1 MMSFKKIIE
10 AEWFTFFSTPALLW
24 QSLFV
29 LLPLSIV
36 LIFSLLDFSSNSIT
50 LTLAHYKAICTTTHI
65 WAILNSLLF
74 SALTTAACIVI
85 AYPVAYYIA
94 FCIKQFKLFLLLL
107 LIMPSWTN
115 IATQVYAWF
124 VLLQK
129 NGLISSLLK
138 MLYIT
143 KDSMHLLN
151 NKPVIIVG
159 LTYCFLPFMI
169 LPLYLS
175 LSSIKKNL
183 LEASADLGATNFE
196 TFYRVILPLSKGG
209 LINGILLVSVPTF
222 GEYAVIEILGGA
234 NYALWGNNIV
244 NTYLVASNYAQG
256 AALTVAGITAFLL
269 SILLCIITYKL
280 IRYIKNYKP
289 TMHVLAPEREGE
301 Y

>member
-1 MMSFKKIIE
+1 MWFKKIIE
-10 AEWFTFFSTPALLW
+10 AEWFTFFSSPALLW
-24 QSLFV
+24 QSFFV
-29 LLPLSIV
+29 LTPLAIVLLFSIV
-36 LIFSLLDFSSNSIT
+36 DLSNSSFNISLIHYQAIFSPT
-50 LTLAHYKAICTTTHI
+50 YI

-74 SALTTAACIVI
+74 AALTTAVCIVI

-94 FCIKQFKLFLLLL
+94 FCIKRFKLLLLLL

-129 NGLISSLLK
+129 NGLISSLLT
-138 MLYIT
+138 MLHIT
-143 KDSMHLLN
+143 PENIHLLN
-151 NKPVIIVG
+151 NKPAIIVG

-183 LEASADLGATNFE
+183 IEASADLGATNFE

-234 NYALWGNNIV
+234 NYALWGSNIV

-256 AALTVAGITAFLL
+256 AALTVAGISAFLF
-269 SILLCIITYKL
+269 SIALCVVTYKL
-280 IRYIKNYKP
+280 IKYIQNYKSN
-289 TMHVLAPEREGE
+289 VYSVGLDREDE